1 MARQSVITRRRPFW
15 SPRQV
20 AEHWGV
26 ARLTVIRA
34 LKSGRLRAVRLG
46 NRGHYM
52 IPVGEVE
59 RVERGEY
66 L

>member
-1 MARQSVITRRRPFW
+1 MRKHSSRTKQKPFQSPH
-15 SPRQV
+15 QV

-34 LKSGRLRAVRLG
+34 IKSGKLRAVRFG

-52 IPVGEVE
+52 IPVAEIQ
-59 RVERGEY
+59 RVERGE
-66 L
+66 